1 MDEKEMT
8 ENEKKKL
15 FLKSY
20 LKNKQAVRRIE
31 EQLEE
36 LRMNKMY
43 PSVINDGMPHGTD
56 KGDLSDYAARV
67 DELERELVKKRYE
80 RIVSFQNVQAAIED
94 LEDET
99 EKDLLTYRYL
109 KGIKWEEIAV
119 EMGYSW
125 KHIHRIHATAL
136 KNLKMT
142 WNDTLI
148 L

>member
-20 LKNKQAVRRIE
+20 LKNKQAVKRIE

-56 KGDLSDYAARV
+56 KRDLSDYAARV
-67 DELERELVKKRYE
+67 DELERELIKKRYE

-125 KHIHRIHATAL
+125 QHIHKIHATAL
-136 KNLKMT
+136 KKLKMR
-142 WNDTLI
+142 
-148 L
+148 